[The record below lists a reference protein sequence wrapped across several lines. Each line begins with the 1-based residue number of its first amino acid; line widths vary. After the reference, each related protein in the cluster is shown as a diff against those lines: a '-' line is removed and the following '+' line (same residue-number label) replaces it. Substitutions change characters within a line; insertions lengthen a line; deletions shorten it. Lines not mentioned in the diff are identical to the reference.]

1 MQKTKTKSTKI
12 TKQGKGQVSK
22 KQKQDKSE
30 KQKAKTKR
38 KIKIMAIG
46 DIHGDIKQVERLA
59 ELAEKQHVDL
69 VILTGDI
76 TMAES
81 STAYLIGP
89 FVKRNIE
96 VLLIPGN
103 HETVAT
109 AHFLADLY
117 APKAKNIHGYAV
129 RIGDIGIFGAGGAVG
144 VGPKLIVSEDEL
156 FDLLK
161 QGFEKVKDAKF
172 KLMVTH
178 VHPKGTLMEK
188 LTSKVPASAAVRK
201 AIKEFKPDLLICSH
215 AHEAEGIEEKV
226 YKTKVINVGK
236 RGKILELCV

>member
-1 MQKTKTKSTKI
+1 MQKTKTISTKT
-12 TKQGKGQVSK
+12 TKQVKKRQSK
-22 KQKQDKSE
+22 KQEKAHERRKS
-30 KQKAKTKR
+30 KTKR
-38 KIKIMAIG
+38 KIKILAVG

-76 TMAES
+76 TMAET
-81 STAYLIGP
+81 STAYLVGP

-117 APKAKNIHGYAV
+117 APKAKSIHGYAV
-129 RIGDIGIFGAGGAVG
+129 RIGDIGIFGAGGGVG
-144 VGPKLIVSEDEL
+144 VGPKFIVSEDEL

-161 QGFEKVKDAKF
+161 QGFNKVKDAKF

-188 LTSKVPASAAVRK
+188 LTNKVPASTAVRK
-201 AIKEFKPDLLICSH
+201 AIKQFKPDLLICSH
-215 AHEAEGIEEKV
+215 AHEAEGIEEKL

-236 RGKILELCV
+236 HGKILELCI